1 MNSYTYFFTLI
12 LIFFY
17 IKVSFSNQPVKFDN
31 AAYQLSVPKILDLE
45 DKKLYLKI
53 RSLQIEGNWSEVD
66 KKVKLLKDK
75 ILLGHIDYDK
85 LMHPNKY
92 KSSYDELS
100 EWLIKYNDFP
110 IVMQRRV
117 YSLMMK
123 RSSDPKKINNE
134 KNNVVEST
142 SEAPSLD
149 QNIEVSK
156 ISRNEAIENEDRV
169 QFENSTVIGSISLV
183 GASIDD
189 LTFKKYTN
197 TLNGDDNV
205 VLLNPKKVEDG
216 YYIET
221 GWATA
226 NKNINLPNS
235 KTIWTIEG
243 NNKLTPNSPI
253 KLSWTNDQNIKFIKD
268 ISIDDQYLFK
278 VNQTIINNSEKT
290 YNFYPYGQIIRNI
303 APEIIDFFILHEGLI
318 GVFDDQLVEED
329 YDDIEEKKFSI
340 NADKGWLG
348 ITDKYWITSLIPQEN
363 RKFRTD
369 FDYKNK
375 FRANFIET
383 SATEIGA
390 NETKSNE
397 IKIIIAAKEVDII
410 DGYAENLNISKYDL
424 AIDWGWF
431 YFLVKPLFFV
441 IDYFFELTG
450 NFGIAIILITICIR
464 IVFFPLANYSFKSMA
479 KMKVLQ
485 PEMTRL
491 KELHKEDKMKLQQEM
506 MALYK
511 KEKVNPVSG
520 CLPIFIQ
527 IPFFFAIYKVLFVTL
542 EMRHQPFYGWI
553 KDLSERDPTSIFNL
567 FGLIPWDP
575 PSFLLIGVWPCLMG
589 LSMYLQQKLNP
600 TPPDPIQAKIFAFFP
615 LFLTVILA
623 PFPSGL
629 VIYWTINNILTMAQQ
644 YVIIK
649 RTTVKTAQ

>member
-1 MNSYTYFFTLI
+1 MDSKNVIAAISLSAAVIIIYGLFFA
-12 LIFFY
+12 
-17 IKVSFSNQPVKFDN
+17 P
-31 AAYQLSVPKILDLE
+31 P
-45 DKKLYLKI
+45 
-53 RSLQIEGNWSEVD
+53 
-66 KKVKLLKDK
+66 
-75 ILLGHIDYDK
+75 
-85 LMHPNKY
+85 P
-92 KSSYDELS
+92 
-100 EWLIKYNDFP
+100 P
-110 IVMQRRV
+110 
-117 YSLMMK
+117 
-123 RSSDPKKINNE
+123 DPKKINNE
-134 KNNVVEST
+134 KNNIVEST

-149 QNIEVSK
+149 QNVEVSK

-183 GASIDD
+183 GGSIDD

-205 VLLNPKKVEDG
+205 ILLNPKKVEDG

-290 YNFYPYGQIIRNI
+290 YNFYPYGQIIRNL

-329 YDDIEEKKFSI
+329 YDDIKEKKFSI

-431 YFLVKPLFFV
+431 YFLVKPLFFL
-441 IDYFFELTG
+441 IDYFFKLTG

>member
-1 MNSYTYFFTLI
+1 MDSKNVIAAISLSAAVIIIYGLFFA
-12 LIFFY
+12 
-17 IKVSFSNQPVKFDN
+17 P
-31 AAYQLSVPKILDLE
+31 P
-45 DKKLYLKI
+45 
-53 RSLQIEGNWSEVD
+53 
-66 KKVKLLKDK
+66 
-75 ILLGHIDYDK
+75 
-85 LMHPNKY
+85 P
-92 KSSYDELS
+92 
-100 EWLIKYNDFP
+100 P
-110 IVMQRRV
+110 
-117 YSLMMK
+117 
-123 RSSDPKKINNE
+123 DPKKINNE

-149 QNIEVSK
+149 QNVEVSK

-205 VLLNPKKVEDG
+205 ILLNPKKVEDG

-226 NKNINLPNS
+226 NKNINLPSS

-290 YNFYPYGQIIRNI
+290 YNFYPYGQIIRNL

-431 YFLVKPLFFV
+431 YFLVKPLFFL
-441 IDYFFELTG
+441 IDYFFKLTG

>member
-1 MNSYTYFFTLI
+1 MDSKNVIAAISLSAAVIIIYGLFFA
-12 LIFFY
+12 
-17 IKVSFSNQPVKFDN
+17 P
-31 AAYQLSVPKILDLE
+31 P
-45 DKKLYLKI
+45 
-53 RSLQIEGNWSEVD
+53 
-66 KKVKLLKDK
+66 
-75 ILLGHIDYDK
+75 
-85 LMHPNKY
+85 P
-92 KSSYDELS
+92 
-100 EWLIKYNDFP
+100 P
-110 IVMQRRV
+110 
-117 YSLMMK
+117 
-123 RSSDPKKINNE
+123 DPKKINNE
-134 KNNVVEST
+134 KNNIVEST

-149 QNIEVSK
+149 QNVEVSK

-205 VLLNPKKVEDG
+205 ILLNPKKVEDG

-290 YNFYPYGQIIRNI
+290 YNFYPYGQIIRNL

-431 YFLVKPLFFV
+431 YFLVKPLFFL
-441 IDYFFELTG
+441 IDYFFKLTG